1 MKAFLQAFFSSDYI
15 PHGHCY
21 LWQPELV
28 WLHGMSD
35 ALIALAYYSI
45 PIFLIYLSY
54 KRSDIPFRG
63 AFWLFGAFIVC
74 CGTTHLLE
82 IWTLW
87 HPVYWLAGG
96 MKAVT
101 AIVSLHAALTLILLT
116 PKALTLPSPA
126 QLEIANQTLEQ
137 LNQALEIRVAQRTE
151 ELTKTIRQ
159 LQNEVE
165 QRQQTENELQ
175 RSNQELEQFAYVA
188 SHDLQEPLRVIV
200 SYTELLAEKYQ
211 KQLDEKA
218 NKYITYIVNA
228 ATRMQALIEDLL
240 SYSRVGR
247 CDFRLVST
255 DCDRIVDQVIQTLHV
270 AIAESHAT
278 ITRDRL
284 PTIEADKEQFSRLL
298 QNLISN
304 AIKYRQEQPPQ
315 IHISATQKDNKWLF
329 AVHDNGIGIEA
340 QYAQRIFIIF
350 QRLHT
355 RRQYSGTGLGLAICK
370 KIVERHH
377 GNIWMESEVGKGSV
391 FWFTIP
397 IKKENS
403 Q

>member
-21 LWQPELV
+21 LWQPGLV
-28 WLHGMSD
+28 WLHIMSD

-45 PIFLIYLSY
+45 PVFLIYLSY

-63 AFWLFGAFIVC
+63 TFWLFGAFIVC

-87 HPVYWLAGG
+87 HPTYWLAGG

-101 AIVSLHAALTLILLT
+101 AIVSLSTVLELIPLT
-116 PKALTLPSPA
+116 PKALALPSPA
-126 QLEIANQTLEQ
+126 QLEIANQTLEEV
-137 LNQALEIRVAQRTE
+137 NQSLETRVAQRTQ
-151 ELTKTIRQ
+151 ELTKTIEQ
-159 LQNEVE
+159 LQKEVE
-165 QRQQTENELQ
+165 QRQQTETELQ

-200 SYTELLAEKYQ
+200 SYTELFANKYQ

-218 NKYITYIVNA
+218 DKYMTYIVNA

-247 CDFRLVST
+247 CDFQLVST
-255 DCDRIVDQVIQTLHV
+255 DCNQVVDQLIDALNV

-284 PTIEADKEQFSRLL
+284 PTIKADKEQFSRLL
-298 QNLISN
+298 QNLINN
-304 AIKYRQEQPPQ
+304 AIKYRQEEPPKV
-315 IHISATQKDNKWLF
+315 HITATQQDNQWRF
-329 AVHDNGIGIEA
+329 AVSDNGIGIEA
-340 QYAQRIFIIF
+340 QYAERIFIIF

-377 GNIWMESEVGKGSV
+377 GKIWMESELGKGSV
-391 FWFTIP
+391 FWFTMP
-397 IKKENS
+397 IHQENS